1 MRKKKNK
8 HKRGTTEV
16 EIHARCRAEPDEPVP
31 PVLAHFLALLSVSRL
46 CFAISGVGFFGYLAI
61 MSPLSLV
68 LPEKRG

>member
-1 MRKKKNK
+1 M
-8 HKRGTTEV
+8 
-16 EIHARCRAEPDEPVP
+16 P